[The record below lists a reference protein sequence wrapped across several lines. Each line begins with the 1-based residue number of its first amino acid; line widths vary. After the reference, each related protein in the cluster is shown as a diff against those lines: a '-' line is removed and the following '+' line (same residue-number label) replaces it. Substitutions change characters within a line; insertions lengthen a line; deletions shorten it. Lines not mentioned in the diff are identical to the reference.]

1 MIWAILDQ
9 KSWSGSS
16 QRNAPLVCSFWLR
29 GSILANPIIYRLV
42 PSPSRYEIR
51 QLCIRFQF
59 FLQVLWYLTSLIH
72 DQLFKRVFE
81 VYCSRLLLHCGWPG
95 EHDYAMC
102 CVSRAE
108 NATVILKFQWSY
120 DLFPQPPPPQKKN
133 LRPSRW
139 WIMTGPWPVPD
150 IR

>member
-1 MIWAILDQ
+1 MPVSQSKLARLTTNLEILWIFLTF
-9 KSWSGSS
+9 WSI
-16 QRNAPLVCSFWLR
+16 VT
-29 GSILANPIIYRLV
+29 NPIIYRLV

-95 EHDYAMC
+95 EHDYAMR

-120 DLFPQPPPPQKKN
+120 DLFPQPPPPPQKKKPPPLQVMN
-133 LRPSRW
+133 NDGSL
-139 WIMTGPWPVPD
+139 TGPWY
-150 IR
+150 